1 MREWEAAGCITAA
14 RSTIAAYVLRD
25 SSDEQET
32 LGQRI
37 YIVKLR
43 LKSLESMAA
52 HLRFESSGWVW
63 TRGFARPRFDIKDG
77 RPGEGLEF
85 VCGSGYLYNFDIW
98 AEEVVPWHLLP
109 HNTAQ
114 ARPVVYAYSDA

>member
-1 MREWEAAGCITAA
+1 MREWETAGSITAA
-14 RSTIAAYVLRD
+14 RSTVAAYVLRD

-52 HLRFESSGWVW
+52 HLRFESSG
-63 TRGFARPRFDIKDG
+63 
-77 RPGEGLEF
+77 
-85 VCGSGYLYNFDIW
+85 
-98 AEEVVPWHLLP
+98 
-109 HNTAQ
+109 
-114 ARPVVYAYSDA
+114 